1 MKTIKILHLFPTLLS
16 LYGEHG
22 NVAIMKKYLEK
33 NGYEVDLVQSEYP
46 KKEDFENAQFVYIGS
61 GTEDNLIIAIK
72 RLFDIKTQVKNSI
85 ENSIWLATG
94 NALTVFSKT
103 VTRYGNIL
111 EGLGVFDFSTDI
123 DDENRFAGDVL
134 TNSDN
139 VFKSELV
146 GFINTSSTYK
156 NIENPLDTLL
166 MNENLGN
173 DKAGN
178 KDGML
183 IKGFFATQMIG
194 PFLVKNPSALQYI
207 YEKITGEK
215 LNLSDDEYI
224 VKAYNSS
231 LFELKNRLEQ
241 A

>member
-1 MKTIKILHLFPTLLS
+1 MKTIKILHLFPSLLS
-16 LYGEHG
+16 LYGEYG

-33 NGYEVDLVQSEYP
+33 NGCEVELVQSEYP
-46 KKEDFENAQFVYIGS
+46 KKEDFENARFVYIGS
-61 GTEDNLIIAIK
+61 GTEDNLILAIK
-72 RLFDIKTQVKNSI
+72 RLFNIKTEVKNSV
-85 ENSIWLATG
+85 ESAIWLATG
-94 NALTVFSKT
+94 NALTVFSET
-103 VTRYGNIL
+103 VTRYGNVL
-111 EGLGVFDFSTDI
+111 DGLGVFDFSTDI

-134 TNSDN
+134 TNADN
-139 VFKSELV
+139 VFESELV

-156 NIENPLDTLL
+156 NIKNPLDSLL

-173 DKAGN
+173 DKADN

-183 IKGFFATQMIG
+183 TENFFATQMIG
-194 PFLVKNPSALQYI
+194 PFLVKNPAALKYL